1 MIHAPIWLFD
11 LDNTLHNASAHIFP
25 HINRSMT
32 AYLAAELGLSL
43 EDACALRQHYWRRYG
58 ATLRGMERHHGT
70 NPRHF
75 LHATHQFENLPGMVV
90 FDQTLLMRLR
100 QLPGKKYI
108 FSNAP
113 RSYVRVV
120 LKTTGL
126 DRVIDGAFSVEDLS
140 YHPKP
145 QIRAYRAVLRR
156 LKVAARRCIMVED
169 TAANLRPA
177 KRLGMRTIWIA
188 PPQKEPNW
196 VDRRFNSASRLSS
209 CRYGLP
215 G

>member
-25 HINRSMT
+25 QINHSMT
-32 AYLAAELGLSL
+32 EYLAAELNMGM
-43 EDACALRQHYWRRYG
+43 EEACALRQHYWRRYG

-75 LHATHQFENLPGMVV
+75 LHATHQFEDLPAMVV
-90 FDQTLLMRLR
+90 FDPALLARLR
-100 QLPGKKYI
+100 HLPGRKYV

-113 RSYVRVV
+113 RNYVHTV

-126 DRVIDGAFSVEDLS
+126 DRVIDGAFSVEDLG

-156 LKVAARRCIMVED
+156 LKVSAQRCIMVED

-188 PPQKEPNW
+188 PAQKKPNW
-196 VDRRFNSASRLSS
+196 IDLRLNSAT
-209 CRYGLP
+209 CLP
-215 G
+215 PR